1 MNTSEYRVSIIKVI
15 IKILIAL
22 FLIGL
27 WICIAL
33 YCIEEVT
40 DDDEVYFRS
49 DAYMINKCDDYYYER
64 EYFELYKYMLNNE
77 AYDEIFDVYWE
88 VADAYI
94 DLQEY
99 LKWKNVS
106 TIDMQ
111 EAREMEQMYK
121 EKVLNYAKNPA
132 FPQNQKPLNELVE
145 MLEE

>member
-1 MNTSEYRVSIIKVI
+1 MNTSNYRGTILKVI
-15 IKILIAL
+15 FKLFAAL

-33 YCIEEVT
+33 YCIEEAT

-49 DAYMINKCDDYYYER
+49 DTYMINKCDGYYYER
-64 EYFELYKYMLNNE
+64 EYFELYKYMLENKC
-77 AYDEIFDVYWE
+77 YDEIFEVYWE

-99 LKWKNVS
+99 LKWKKVS
-106 TIDMQ
+106 TTDMS

-121 EKVLNYAKNPA
+121 EKVLNYAENPA

-145 MLEE
+145 MLDE